1 MEIPEFLTRCAMG
14 VASTCI
20 VALGA
25 GVINGARTNAVQDQ
39 QIAVIQ
45 HHEKSL
51 DDTLTQLSSDVQ
63 QLNVNVAVLN
73 ERMKNGKR

>member
-1 MEIPEFLTRCAMG
+1 MNIPDFLMKAAIG
-14 VASTCI
+14 VASTSV

-25 GVINGARTNAVQDQ
+25 ATIGASRTNAVQDQ

-45 HHEKSL
+45 DHEKSL
-51 DDTLTQLSSDVQ
+51 DDTLKQLSSDVQ

-73 ERMKNGKR
+73 ERLKDGQR